1 MKGYKM
7 KMLSLPMFVWV
18 VGLAS
23 VAVTTGAGCSKKEP
37 AAVSEAGDA
46 VMAEP
51 AGRRIDLTDNA
62 EVERVAL
69 ESVKA
74 YREKNLEKLADLGP
88 PKARDKL
95 IFLEPRNPNYATLL
109 GDDTWRMKSLKAWP
123 GDKLTKISRGIDDV
137 ALGWYHQDETHEY
150 AVEVRK
156 VDGKWTFFD
165 LVQKDK
171 AGAAKPAGVPAATP
185 PSQGSAPTAPA
196 PAAAPAA
203 PAPAAAPA
211 EPAPTD
217 PKPTTP

>member
-1 MKGYKM
+1 MKLM
-7 KMLSLPMFVWV
+7 SLPLVVWV
-18 VGLAS
+18 VGLSSAT
-23 VAVTTGAGCSKKEP
+23 VTMGSGCSKKDP
-37 AAVSEAGDA
+37 AAVAEVGDA
-46 VMAEP
+46 VGAEP

-88 PKARDKL
+88 PKAREKL
-95 IFLEPRNPNYATLL
+95 IFLEPRNPNYAKLL

-165 LVQKDK
+165 LVQKEK
-171 AGAAKPAGVPAATP
+171 AGAAKPATEPAATP
-185 PSQGSAPTAPA
+185 PSQGAAPTEPTPAAAPTAP
-196 PAAAPAA
+196 PAAAPTA
-203 PAPAAAPA
+203 PPTAP
-211 EPAPTD
+211 PTE
-217 PKPTTP
+217 PKPATP

>member
-1 MKGYKM
+1 MKLM
-7 KMLSLPMFVWV
+7 SLPVLVWV
-18 VGLAS
+18 VGSSSAAL
-23 VAVTTGAGCSKKEP
+23 TMGAGCSKKEP

-46 VMAEP
+46 VAGEP

-88 PKARDKL
+88 PKAREKL
-95 IFLEPRNPNYATLL
+95 IFLEPRNPNYAKLL

-137 ALGWYHQDETHEY
+137 ALGWYHQDETYEY

-165 LVQKDK
+165 LVQKEK
-171 AGAAKPAGVPAATP
+171 AGAAKPAADAVATP
-185 PSQGSAPTAPA
+185 PSPGAAPTEPA
-196 PAAAPAA
+196 PAAAPTEPN
-203 PAPAAAPA
+203 PA
-211 EPAPTD
+211 
-217 PKPTTP
+217 TP